1 MTFSTNQ
8 VAEAAQVTLRQLQW
22 WDERHVVS
30 PHFENYNRAYDQDN
44 FFKALLVAR
53 MRSKGL
59 SLQRIR
65 LCMKSLP
72 LENLQKNPEAVLLIR
87 RKGMRIC
94 SEEAAVRA
102 MDLENGPAW
111 VICVA
116 PLLEVLRMHVRKKAA
131 N

>member
-1 MTFSTNQ
+1 MTFSTLQ

-22 WDERHVVS
+22 WDEKSLICPAHEKHSRI
-30 PHFENYNRAYDQDN
+30 YDTND
-44 FFKALLVAR
+44 FFKTLLVAR

-59 SLQRIR
+59 SLQRVR
-65 LCMKSLP
+65 ACLKSLP

-102 MDLENGPAW
+102 MDLENGPTW

-116 PLLEVLRMHVRKKAA
+116 PLIEVLRSHLRKKALQ
-131 N
+131 

>member
-1 MTFSTNQ
+1 MTFSTTQ

-22 WDERHVVS
+22 WDERDLIVPAHEKHSRV
-30 PHFENYNRAYDQDN
+30 YDTDD
-44 FFKALLVAR
+44 FFKTLLVAR

-59 SLQRIR
+59 SLQRVR
-65 LCMKSLP
+65 ACLKSLP
-72 LENLQKNPEAVLLIR
+72 LENLQRNPEAVLLIR

-116 PLLEVLRMHVRKKAA
+116 PLLEVLRMHIRKKAT

>member
-1 MTFSTNQ
+1 MTFSTTQ
-8 VAEAAQVTLRQLQW
+8 VAEAANVTLRQLQW
-22 WDERHVVS
+22 WSEKGVVT
-30 PHFENYNRAYDQDN
+30 PGYEYHARAYDQDDL
-44 FFKALLVAR
+44 FKALIVAR

-59 SLQRIR
+59 SLQRVR
-65 LCMKSLP
+65 ACLKYLP
-72 LENLQKNPEAVLLIR
+72 LENLQRNPEAVLLIR

-111 VICVA
+111 VICIA
-116 PLLEVLRMHVRKKAA
+116 PLLEVLRMHIRKKAT